1 MVPAASELGVGFVP
15 YSPLGRGFLTGT
27 LTKEKIQAS
36 ILADQPRYDQ
46 NFDANQVVV
55 AELRAVADNHVVN
68 GHTATPAQVALAWLR
83 KQGEHYGLPV
93 VPIPGTSKI
102 ERVQENAGS
111 LAVDLTDE
119 EMQRL
124 DEVSKNVQGE
134 RNFTFTGPNW
144 LSHHRE

>member
-1 MVPAASELGVGFVP
+1 MA
-15 YSPLGRGFLTGT
+15 T
-27 LTKEKIQAS
+27 
-36 ILADQPRYDQ
+36 
-46 NFDANQVVV
+46 
-55 AELRAVADNHVVN
+55 NHVVD
-68 GHTATPAQVALAWLR
+68 GRTATPAQVALAWLR